1 MPGHRET
8 QATRRE
14 QILEAAYEVALRRG
28 IDGLTV
34 RAVAARARLSH
45 SLVLFHFKRKDQ
57 LGLAL
62 LDRVLAGTLS
72 LGLPD
77 EIRTIRT
84 ARERLQALVRQEV
97 QRLSVEPRRLRLLLE
112 FWTRGGHN
120 AVIRQKI
127 GAGLDGYRTAFQD
140 LVSDTSDGKAS
151 SRGSSAGL
159 AAVAVSLIIG
169 YPVQAM
175 IDPER
180 VPAGEYLAAV
190 QGALQHLGLAA
201 CAVPHGLDDRYPMVP
216 VRETAAGQIRWA
228 CTNPWHPHDP
238 GPCPSCGHSGRPSS
252 IGSGPAAE
260 ARCRKC
266 RQPWLPAQ
274 RSDRTSPAASPTNST
289 DSAPP
294 S

>member
-1 MPGHRET
+1 MPGQREK
-8 QATRRE
+8 QAIRQE

-72 LGLPD
+72 LTVPN
-77 EIRTIRT
+77 EIRTIRKP
-84 ARERLQALVRQEV
+84 RERLQALVSQEL
-97 QRLSVEPRRLRLLLE
+97 QRMTEEPRRLRLLLE

-127 GAGLDGYRTAFQD
+127 GAGLGEYRTAFQD
-140 LVSDTSDGKAS
+140 VFSEMSNGKSGGRS
-151 SRGSSAGL
+151 SSTGL

-180 VPAGEYLAAV
+180 LGEGEYLASV
-190 QGALQHLGLAA
+190 QGVLEHLGLAA
-201 CAVPHGLDDRYPMVP
+201 
-216 VRETAAGQIRWA
+216 
-228 CTNPWHPHDP
+228 
-238 GPCPSCGHSGRPSS
+238 
-252 IGSGPAAE
+252 
-260 ARCRKC
+260 
-266 RQPWLPAQ
+266 
-274 RSDRTSPAASPTNST
+274 
-289 DSAPP
+289 
-294 S
+294 

>member
-1 MPGHRET
+1 MPGQRET

-72 LGLPD
+72 LTLPD
-77 EIRTIRT
+77 AIRTIRNP
-84 ARERLQALVRQEV
+84 RERLQALFRQELH
-97 QRLSVEPRRLRLLLE
+97 RLSEEPRRLRLLLE

-120 AVIRQKI
+120 AVILQKI
-127 GAGLDGYRTAFQD
+127 AAGLDRYRTAFQD
-140 LVSDTSDGKAS
+140 LAAEISGAD
-151 SRGSSAGL
+151 SRRSEKGTSAGS

-180 VPAGEYLAAV
+180 VGAEEYLAAV
-190 QGALQHLGLAA
+190 RGALGQLGMAA
-201 CAVPHGLDDRYPMVP
+201 
-216 VRETAAGQIRWA
+216 
-228 CTNPWHPHDP
+228 
-238 GPCPSCGHSGRPSS
+238 
-252 IGSGPAAE
+252 
-260 ARCRKC
+260 
-266 RQPWLPAQ
+266 
-274 RSDRTSPAASPTNST
+274 
-289 DSAPP
+289 
-294 S
+294 

>member
-1 MPGHRET
+1 MPGQREK
-8 QATRRE
+8 QAIRQE

-72 LGLPD
+72 LTLPND
-77 EIRTIRT
+77 IRTIRKP
-84 ARERLQALVRQEV
+84 RERLQALVSQEL
-97 QRLSVEPRRLRLLLE
+97 QRMSEEPRRLRLLLE

-127 GAGLDGYRTAFQD
+127 GAGLGEYRTAFQD
-140 LVSDTSDGKAS
+140 VFSEMSNGKS
-151 SRGSSAGL
+151 GGRSSSAGL

-180 VPAGEYLAAV
+180 LGEGEYLASV
-190 QGALQHLGLAA
+190 QGVLEHLGLAA
-201 CAVPHGLDDRYPMVP
+201 
-216 VRETAAGQIRWA
+216 
-228 CTNPWHPHDP
+228 
-238 GPCPSCGHSGRPSS
+238 
-252 IGSGPAAE
+252 
-260 ARCRKC
+260 
-266 RQPWLPAQ
+266 
-274 RSDRTSPAASPTNST
+274 
-289 DSAPP
+289 
-294 S
+294 

>member
-1 MPGHRET
+1 MPGQREK
-8 QATRRE
+8 QAIRQE

-72 LGLPD
+72 LTLPN
-77 EIRTIRT
+77 EIRTIRKP
-84 ARERLQALVRQEV
+84 RERLQALVSQEL
-97 QRLSVEPRRLRLLLE
+97 QRMTEEPRRLRLLLE

-127 GAGLDGYRTAFQD
+127 GAGLGEYRTAFQD
-140 LVSDTSDGKAS
+140 VFSEMSNGKTGDRS
-151 SRGSSAGL
+151 SSAGL

-180 VPAGEYLAAV
+180 LGEGEYLASV
-190 QGALQHLGLAA
+190 QGVLEHLGLAA
-201 CAVPHGLDDRYPMVP
+201 
-216 VRETAAGQIRWA
+216 
-228 CTNPWHPHDP
+228 
-238 GPCPSCGHSGRPSS
+238 
-252 IGSGPAAE
+252 
-260 ARCRKC
+260 
-266 RQPWLPAQ
+266 
-274 RSDRTSPAASPTNST
+274 
-289 DSAPP
+289 
-294 S
+294 